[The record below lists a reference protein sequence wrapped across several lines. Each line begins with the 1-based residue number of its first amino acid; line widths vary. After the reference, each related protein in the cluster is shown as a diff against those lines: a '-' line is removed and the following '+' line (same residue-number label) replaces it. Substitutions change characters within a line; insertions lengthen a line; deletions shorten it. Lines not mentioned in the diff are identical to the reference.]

1 MSQSMRIAEFHSGN
15 SRVELQ
21 IMVGSLVKRS
31 PLLSNPLFKH
41 DAI

>member
-1 MSQSMRIAEFHSGN
+1 MSIAEFHSGN

-21 IMVGSLVKRS
+21 IMVGFLVKRS
-31 PLLSNPLFKH
+31 PLLLNPLSQY